1 MPMEKKLYP
10 LKFVPQVF
18 EKDWGLESLLLA
30 DLGEAESEVADGW
43 LAGNGLS
50 DLMQTYL
57 ERLAG
62 ETSFDYYGL
71 QFPVALR
78 RKEIR
83 KGRRT
88 SLWMNPDDETA
99 EQRYD
104 CFGRTVLW
112 FVEEADAEATLWL
125 GFRKE
130 VAADE
135 FYRRCLDGS
144 LEEILHAVKPRKGDA
159 FLIPPGTVY
168 GARGYLKL
176 VEVSES
182 SDLFFRIHDWG
193 AGKEIHLEEAFD
205 LIRFG
210 PWDHAACFHR
220 SEGGK
225 DVTELLAEC
234 PQMAVTL
241 FRVAEP
247 VHIVQAEEADS
258 FFLYHCLSGGAL
270 LQVPGGGQYRVGAG
284 ECVLVPDEVEDFF
297 IVPDGSGTRLLEVLL
312 PARQETDGYTGDPAN
327 VEPLEE

>member
-10 LKFVPQVF
+10 LKFVPQVC

-112 FVEEADAEATLWL
+112 YVEEADAEATLWL
-125 GFRKE
+125 GFQKE
-130 VAADE
+130 IAADE

-144 LEEILHAVKPRKGDA
+144 LEEVLHCVKPRKGDA

-168 GARGYLKL
+168 GAKGHIRLL
-176 VEVSES
+176 EVAES
-182 SDLFFRIHDWG
+182 SDLYFRIYDWG
-193 AGKEIHLEEAFD
+193 AGKELHLEEAFD
-205 LIRFG
+205 LIHFG

-220 SEGGK
+220 SEGGTA
-225 DVTELLAEC
+225 VTEKLAEC
-234 PQMAVTL
+234 PQMAVSL
-241 FRVAEP
+241 FRVDEP
-247 VHIVQAEEADS
+247 VHVVQAEECDS
-258 FFLYHCLSGGAL
+258 FFLYHCLSGAAL
-270 LQVPGGGQYRVGAG
+270 ISSGGQVRLAEG
-284 ECVLVPDEVEDFF
+284 ETLLVPDDVDDFY
-297 IVPDGSGTRLLEVLL
+297 IIPDGAGTRLLETIL
-312 PARQETDGYTGDPAN
+312 PPRQAFDGYTGAPAD